1 MNKTFITLLSGVAIG
16 LLLAPAKGSETVKSV
31 SNKLGNLKD
40 RFRDKAEDMF
50 IVKKEITN
58 DVALETMA

>member
-16 LLLAPAKGSETVKSV
+16 LLLAPAKGSETVKRV
-31 SNKLGNLKD
+31 SNNLGNLKD
-40 RFRDKAEDMF
+40 RFRDKAENMY
-50 IVKKEITN
+50 IIKKENTK